1 LGNYLV
7 LALDMVILVLQ
18 TMQAI
23 ESDLDYDSDA
33 LPDNGDI
40 NYVTHFFMTF
50 DKIITKREK

>member
-1 LGNYLV
+1 MV